1 MHRQVEFVFVEIWRM
16 FGIEKDFLLLCIENK
31 GKVMRRSDIVYRI
44 KDALRQVAPEVKVI
58 LYGSEARGDAREDS
72 DIDLLLVVDKDV
84 VTLEDRMRL
93 MEPLYEI
100 ELETGVQINPF
111 IETLRRW
118 GERFTP
124 FYENVT
130 REGVVL

>member
-1 MHRQVEFVFVEIWRM
+1 M
-16 FGIEKDFLLLCIENK
+16 
-31 GKVMRRSDIVYRI
+31 YRI

>member
-72 DIDLLLVVDKDV
+72 DIDLLLLLDKDFI
-84 VTLEDRMRL
+84 TLEDRMRL

-100 ELETGVQINPF
+100 ELSTGVQINPF
-111 IETLRRW
+111 IETLRGW

-124 FYENVT
+124 FYENVME
-130 REGVVL
+130 EGVPL

>member
-1 MHRQVEFVFVEIWRM
+1 MEFFVTLHGERQRLMKRLDVVR
-16 FGIEKDFLLLCIENK
+16 
-31 GKVMRRSDIVYRI
+31 RI

-58 LYGSEARGDAREDS
+58 LYGSEARGDAREGS
-72 DIDLLLVVDKDV
+72 DIDLLLLLDKET

-100 ELETGVQINPF
+100 ELETGVLINPF
-111 IETLRRW
+111 VETLRKW

-124 FYENVT
+124 FYENVM
-130 REGVVL
+130 REGVAL